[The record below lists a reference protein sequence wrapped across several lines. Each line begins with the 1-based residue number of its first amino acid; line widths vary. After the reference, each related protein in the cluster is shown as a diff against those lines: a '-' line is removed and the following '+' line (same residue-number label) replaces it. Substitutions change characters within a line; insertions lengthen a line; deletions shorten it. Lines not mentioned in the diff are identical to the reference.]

1 MQLNY
6 LKRFEYQLN
15 NRSQNNK
22 NASSNAV
29 NNYQANQGQYG
40 ISTANHLNGDLTK
53 YMQENTQYS
62 NGYQFNGNIDN
73 LKAPISISDTNK

>member
-22 NASSNAV
+22 SASSNAV

-40 ISTANHLNGDLTK
+40 ISTANQLNGDLTK